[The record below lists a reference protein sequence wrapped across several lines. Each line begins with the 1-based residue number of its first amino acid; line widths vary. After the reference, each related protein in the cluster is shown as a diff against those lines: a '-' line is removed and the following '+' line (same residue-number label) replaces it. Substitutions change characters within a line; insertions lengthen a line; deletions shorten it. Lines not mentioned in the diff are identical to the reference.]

1 MEQYPIQPRQYLK
14 NIRSALQHFRV
25 EWVYIRPMGSRGG
38 DVIVSENVKN
48 SKLGMSQTKN
58 GLDIKIGGKKVFC
71 YEIKKSDNIDFGNRW
86 SVAYERVDNDGRIHV
101 AHTGYPNCYES
112 YTGPDDPNLPAV
124 KHTILRSCNLKYLIE
139 ITFIGKISIK
149 KICLVPQYKD
159 WYYWEISVV

>member
-101 AHTGYPNCYES
+101 AHTGY
-112 YTGPDDPNLPAV
+112 
-124 KHTILRSCNLKYLIE
+124 
-139 ITFIGKISIK
+139 
-149 KICLVPQYKD
+149 
-159 WYYWEISVV
+159 